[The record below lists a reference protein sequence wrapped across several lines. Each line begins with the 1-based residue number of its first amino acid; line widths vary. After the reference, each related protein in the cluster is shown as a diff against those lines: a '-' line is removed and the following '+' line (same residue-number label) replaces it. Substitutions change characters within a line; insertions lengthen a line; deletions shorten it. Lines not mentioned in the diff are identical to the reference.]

1 MSFPVDTNPA
11 EHLTAY
17 HRESSI
23 HYLLDTHMAVV
34 LQPTH
39 VGSTIHPSTNTR
51 VNLLKVVRSRGEPL
65 KLTALRCGFERHCYI
80 MTCVWLWQQ
89 RGCDC
94 LAPPITP
101 FRNRAPRCLQWAVVS
116 PHSSHS
122 HTCCTHRA
130 RPP

>member
-23 HYLLDTHMAVV
+23 HYLLDTHVAVV

-51 VNLLKVVRSRGEPL
+51 VNLLKVVCKEQRRTS
-65 KLTALRCGFERHCYI
+65 KTNSF
-80 MTCVWLWQQ
+80 TVW
-89 RGCDC
+89 
-94 LAPPITP
+94 
-101 FRNRAPRCLQWAVVS
+101 V
-116 PHSSHS
+116 
-122 HTCCTHRA
+122 
-130 RPP
+130 